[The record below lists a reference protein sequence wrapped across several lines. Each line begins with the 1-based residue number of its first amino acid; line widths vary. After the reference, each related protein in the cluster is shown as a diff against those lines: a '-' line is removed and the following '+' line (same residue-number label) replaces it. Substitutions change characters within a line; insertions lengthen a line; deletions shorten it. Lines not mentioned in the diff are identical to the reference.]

1 MMVQQPR
8 QQLGMI
14 SVPWQEYTTPYAP
27 AEALM
32 YGTVFSGLNQPYT
45 PISMQ
50 QSAPGRTKYADAANA
65 ADAVYTEKTFIKLLI
80 KECLA

>member
-1 MMVQQPR
+1 MTVQQPR

-32 YGTVFSGLNQPYT
+32 YGTVFSGLNQPYI
-45 PISMQ
+45 PINMQ
-50 QSAPGRTKYADAANA
+50 QSAPGAQNMQMQQMQQTGQSQQNRKR
-65 ADAVYTEKTFIKLLI
+65 KKQQRLQSR
-80 KECLA
+80 